1 MSSLLTQ
8 CLLAFTAGLLM
19 NLTPCVLPAIP
30 LKVRMILDSA
40 ESEGRPRV
48 GSAMAFL
55 VGTLL
60 LFALVGGAMAFL
72 RLQWGFLFQSEWF
85 LLLLILVLLS
95 AGLATFFD
103 WSLRLPQALYRLDS
117 GGHLKPFLAGIL
129 TAVLATPCTGP
140 FLGGVLTFGLSQP
153 PLLFFG
159 LFLLVG
165 LGLSLPYL
173 LLLFYPRWLSKFP
186 VNTEWSPRIKE
197 LLAFILWGGAVFF
210 ARSLVAEFWSLTLV
224 ILWGTLLVLWG
235 VRAWL
240 CGPSLANRMLPLL
253 TAVVSLTLLFTFY
266 GHSPGSELHWQPY
279 STAVLASLA
288 GDRPILIE
296 FTADWCLNCKVL
308 ESTVYADPLVLEAA
322 RDIRLLAFRVD
333 LTESDPFKLK
343 LLLDSGGAGLPF
355 ALVLNRQQE
364 IVRRLPDLFTAEALT
379 SALRRADR

>member
-40 ESEGRPRV
+40 ESEGRPQI
-48 GSAMAFL
+48 GSALAFL

-85 LLLLILVLLS
+85 LLLLVLVLLS

-117 GGHLKPFLAGIL
+117 GGHLKPFLAGVL

-173 LLLFYPRWLSKFP
+173 LLLLYPRWLSKFP
-186 VNTEWSPRIKE
+186 VDAEWSPRIKE

-210 ARSLVAEFWSLTLV
+210 ARSLVAETWSQAPV
-224 ILWGTLLVLWG
+224 ILWGALLFLWG
-235 VRAWL
+235 VRSWF

-253 TAVVSLTLLFTFY
+253 TAVVSLALLFTFY
-266 GHSPGSELHWQPY
+266 GRSLDSELHWQPY

-308 ESTVYADPLVLEAA
+308 ESTVYTDTQVLEAA
-322 RDIRLLAFRVD
+322 RDTRLLAFRVD
-333 LTESDPFKLK
+333 LTDSDPLKLQ

-379 SALRRADR
+379 SALRHADR